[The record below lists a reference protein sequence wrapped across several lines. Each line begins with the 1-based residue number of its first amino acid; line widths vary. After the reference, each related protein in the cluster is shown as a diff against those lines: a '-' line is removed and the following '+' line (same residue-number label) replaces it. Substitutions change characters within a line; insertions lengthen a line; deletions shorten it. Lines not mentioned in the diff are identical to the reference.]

1 MTTSNSSTAISRSD
15 LLAQYTN
22 LCKMYN
28 DAVLI
33 NNKTQKL
40 IDFHIDE
47 YISEKSTFDEIAT
60 AEVLLNY
67 KLTSLYV
74 KLGKLPV
81 SAYWTEKIVVRSI
94 VLTHSDGFITEWF
107 IPREITEAEL
117 KDWVNS
123 KSEEE
128 NSDDNWDD

>member
-1 MTTSNSSTAISRSD
+1 
-15 LLAQYTN
+15 
-22 LCKMYN
+22 MYN